1 MRKLLTLVAALVLVA
16 PAYAQQT
23 KTIPNYC
30 KSHGVTLV
38 CQEIWEQ
45 TTIPAIKYP

>member
-23 KTIPNYC
+23 KSLAQ
-30 KSHGVTLV
+30 KFLALTLA
-38 CQEIWEQ
+38 
-45 TTIPAIKYP
+45 P